1 MQTAEVKVLINN
13 TVNPLLNPQGGGG
26 GGGLFY
32 LAKMLVSALHKKLEC
47 KVEKLKY
54 KESEVIQL
62 RIKNK
67 SELRTCE

>member
-13 TVNPLLNPQGGGG
+13 TVNPLLNPQGG

-47 KVEKLKY
+47 KVEKRKY

>member
-13 TVNPLLNPQGGGG
+13 TVNPLLNPQGGV
-26 GGGLFY
+26 GGLFY

-47 KVEKLKY
+47 KVEKCKY
-54 KESEVIQL
+54 KESKVIQL

-67 SELRTCE
+67 SELRTFE

>member
-13 TVNPLLNPQGGGG
+13 TVNPLLNPQGGV
-26 GGGLFY
+26 GGLFY

-47 KVEKLKY
+47 KVEKRKY

>member
-13 TVNPLLNPQGGGG
+13 TVNPLLNPQG

-47 KVEKLKY
+47 KVEKLNY

>member
-26 GGGLFY
+26 LFY

-47 KVEKLKY
+47 KVKKLNY